1 MPSSAAPGCPHICYD
16 SAQICPRRLSKRKSS
31 GGSLLLP
38 HGNHSPP
45 RIALSRPH
53 RVQLWLGGS
62 IVGLLRFMAILG
74 AAQYSRQV
82 LIAPLIRGL
91 WRTAEVAGI
100 DLPAAG

>member
-1 MPSSAAPGCPHICYD
+1 MILLKFVLDA
-16 SAQICPRRLSKRKSS
+16 LSKRKSS

-45 RIALSRPH
+45 RIAPSRPH
-53 RVQLWLGGS
+53 CVQLWLGGS